1 MFDSRAIAAK
11 AALSPVQLNRTLRT
25 DDQNSMLD
33 STIKV
38 GEEAGLQREPHE
50 MHHDSHLLLP
60 TTKNFIL
67 PKRLTVSPKRMKVFH
82 GHTIDGDNS
91 VNTDLKANKRQI

>member
-1 MFDSRAIAAK
+1 MGTDDHNSMFDA
-11 AALSPVQLNRTLRT
+11 TL
-25 DDQNSMLD
+25 
-33 STIKV
+33 KV
-38 GEEAGLQREPHE
+38 GEEAGFDHLQREPHE

-82 GHTIDGDNS
+82 GHAIDGDNS